1 MQCFTLRESLAQYL
15 QKNNKEG
22 SADAF
27 VCTIPPDRKYG
38 DICINIFPAVKTTK
52 TPPPELAQGVLDFMK
67 QENYVTDGNIQ
78 GGFVNLF
85 VTDEFYQKELRAWS
99 LPKFEKKNEK
109 IIIDYMGANIG
120 KPLHIGHL
128 CTPLFGQATINLL
141 RLMGYDVTADM
152 HQGDWGGI
160 FGKLI
165 TGWKYFGDEDAF
177 EKDPV
182 HHLLEIYVAITEKT
196 EKEPEIEQECRDAF
210 KLLSEGNEASVKLWQ
225 QFTDKSLAGVRTVMS
240 EFGVHPDI
248 WIGESFYEGIALPK
262 LGNWPDLSPDNTM
275 SAVVDEL
282 IKKWIATKNE
292 DESVGVVFAKET
304 KLPSC
309 ILQKRDGTHG
319 YLASDL
325 AAIKYRLKNWS
336 PSRIVYFVD
345 NRQALHFRQLFATAK
360 AAWLN
365 IERWTLNVELTHAGN
380 GFVSLPDG
388 AMSTRHGRVIF
399 LKDLIGES
407 FDRVKKILE
416 ERERTLSESDTKAV
430 ALGAIVYSF
439 LSQDRERDWIF
450 EWDKVLAF
458 EWNSGPY
465 LQYTYVRWKK
475 IITEI
480 GRGIED
486 DAPLSHLTVFDRD
499 LILDILGFNEL
510 LENCGAS
517 YKFHILIAH
526 IATMARHLNALYVN
540 TPKLKETETREQ
552 MSRIKIIHTC
562 LEIIRYTSTILGMPL
577 PEEM

>member
-1 MQCFTLRESLAQYL
+1 MQCITLRDSLTKYL
-15 QKNNKEG
+15 ETTQKDC
-22 SADAF
+22 SADVF
-27 VCTIPPDRKYG
+27 QFTVPPDRKFG
-38 DICINIFPAVKTTK
+38 DICINIFPAVKATK
-52 TPPPELAQGVLDFMK
+52 TPPPVLAQEVLDFMK
-67 QENYVTDGNIQ
+67 NQNFVTDGNIQ

-85 VTDEFYQKELRAWS
+85 VTDEFYVQELSVW
-99 LPKFEKKNEK
+99 KFPTWEKKNEK

-141 RLMGYDVTADM
+141 RTMGYDVTADM

-165 TGWKYFGDEDAF
+165 TGWKYFGDTDAF

-210 KLLSEGNEASVKLWQ
+210 KLLSEGDDASVKLWQ
-225 QFTDKSLAGVRTVMS
+225 QFTEKSLAGVRAVMND
-240 EFGVHPDI
+240 FGAHPDI
-248 WIGESFYEGIALPK
+248 WIGESFYEWLPLPK
-262 LGNWPDLSPDNTM
+262 LGNWPDLTQDTTM
-275 SAVVDEL
+275 SSVVKEL
-282 IKKWIATKNE
+282 IAAGIATKNE
-292 DESVGVVFAKET
+292 DDSVGVVFAKET

-345 NRQALHFRQLFATAK
+345 NRQALHFRQLFATAEK
-360 AAWLN
+360 AWLSGQN
-365 IERWTLNVELTHAGN
+365 TQLTHAAN

-399 LKDLIGES
+399 LKDLIWES
-407 FDRVKKILE
+407 FERVKQILI
-416 ERERTLSESDTKAV
+416 ERERNISDEDVKSV

-475 IITEI
+475 ILNEI
-480 GRGIED
+480 NSNEQTS
-486 DAPLSHLTVFDRD
+486 LSDSVLTIFDRD

-510 LENCGAS
+510 LENCGES
-517 YKFHILIAH
+517 YKFHLLIAH
-526 IATMARHLNALYVN
+526 IATMTRHLNALYVN
-540 TPKLKETETREQ
+540 TPKLKETPENERVAR
-552 MSRIKIIHTC
+552 MAIIHTC
-562 LEIIRYTSTILGMPL
+562 LSIIESTSEIIGMPL
-577 PEEM
+577 PSEM